1 MKSRLP
7 TVTQDGEERVEM
19 KRTSV
24 PLYLIRVPE
33 DQKNRWIVRK
43 SRAKK
48 VTGQEGAWDEA
59 CGSKCY

>member
-1 MKSRLP
+1 M
-7 TVTQDGEERVEM
+7 TQDGEERVEM